1 VARRAARAALVTLVV
16 ALSAAAPSGAAGGGQ
31 SDPKGDATGPLDV
44 LSADVVQQ
52 GTNLVF
58 SVDTAG
64 NWNPGD
70 LVAVGPRSLCL
81 RLFDAG
87 SGSTPRESLCVQAS
101 GGRGVLVPVDAAG
114 KVGDPISAAVHRAN
128 RHSLQARFAP
138 DQAGLKPGDQ
148 FRWQVQSA
156 FDGSSDQVPD
166 TGTVSAS
173 VAQPQAVG
181 CKAAGPSY
189 RTNGP
194 RNKKVVALTFDD
206 GPFTLTPKFY
216 DVLEREHVPGTFF
229 LIGQQVPGKGAL
241 LKRALRDGFVLG
253 DHTWNHANVSGG
265 GAAAA
270 SQIARTKSVIAR
282 TTGYTP
288 CLFRAPYGAVSGGLF
303 SVARAQGMNTIQW
316 DVDPTDWA
324 TPGTNVIYSRI
335 ISQTR
340 PGSIILM
347 HDGGGPRGQTLAALP
362 RVINTLKK
370 KGYKF
375 ATVPDLLGLQPVF
388 G

>member
-1 VARRAARAALVTLVV
+1 VARRAGRAALVALAVV
-16 ALSAAAPSGAAGGGQ
+16 LSAAASSGAAAGGQ
-31 SDPKGDATGPLDV
+31 SDPKGDATGPLDL
-44 LSADVVQQ
+44 LSADVGQQ
-52 GTNLVF
+52 GTNVVF

-64 NWNPGD
+64 NWNPAD

-101 GGRGVLVPVDAAG
+101 GARAVLVPVDTSG
-114 KVGDPISAAVHRAN
+114 MVGTPITAAVHRAN

-166 TGTVSAS
+166 KGTVSAS
-173 VAQPQAVG
+173 LAQPQAVG
-181 CKAAGPSY
+181 CKAGGASY

-229 LIGQQVPGKGAL
+229 LIGQQVRGEGAL

-270 SQIARTKSVIAR
+270 SQISRTKSAIQRA
-282 TTGYTP
+282 TGYTP
-288 CLFRAPYGAVSGGLF
+288 CLFRAPYGAVSGGLINI
-303 SVARAQGMNTIQW
+303 ARGQGMNTIEW
-316 DVDPTDWA
+316 DVDPTDWS
-324 TPGTNVIYSRI
+324 TPGTDAIYSRI
-335 ISQTR
+335 ISQTH

-347 HDGGGPRGQTLAALP
+347 HDGGGPRQQTLAALP